1 MLLEFEKPIAELE
14 AKLEDMKH
22 LAGDSDDKV
31 REAIK
36 ALEKKIKD
44 LKTGNIRKPYGLA
57 TCPDLTSPGKTLYA
71 RLHLRNHY

>member
-31 REAIK
+31 RDAIK

-44 LKTGNIRKPYGLA
+44 HLA
-57 TCPDLTSPGKTLYA
+57 SLDGKKVLEEKEK
-71 RLHLRNHY
+71 